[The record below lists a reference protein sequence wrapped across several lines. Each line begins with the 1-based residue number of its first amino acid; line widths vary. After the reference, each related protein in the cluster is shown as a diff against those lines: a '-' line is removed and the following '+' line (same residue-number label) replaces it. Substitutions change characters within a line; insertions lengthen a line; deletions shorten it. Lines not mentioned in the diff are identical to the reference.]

1 MIPRPTDPIVAA
13 LDVSTLDEADRL
25 AEILAPHV
33 GMLKVGL
40 ELAWSA
46 GPEAIRRIAAHAPV
60 FADCK
65 LHDIPNTV
73 ERAAA
78 SVARLGVAML
88 NVHALGGEAM
98 MRAGAAGARRGAAD
112 AGVEPPLVVAVTV
125 LSSQAGEGLASPAS
139 LAFEAKASGLD
150 GVVVSG
156 EDVEDV
162 RATCGEEFC
171 LVVPG
176 IRPAGSNGHDQVRVL
191 TPAEAIERGADFLVI
206 GRPVTEAPDPAGV
219 VRGIMRDL
227 R

>member
-125 LSSQAGEGLASPAS
+125 LSSHAGEGLASPAS

-219 VRGIMRDL
+219 VKGIMRDL